1 MYPFIRLGLALA
13 RAARQP
19 ALGPFEPHISQHRC
33 WPWDLDP
40 WRELNNGRTLT
51 LYDLGRTPLAVRS
64 RLIGTLSRNGWGMTV
79 AGSSVRYRRRVRMF
93 DRVTMVSRLLGWD
106 ARFLYLD
113 QSMWAGADCTSQV
126 LIRSAV
132 TGRDGI
138 VAPAQVARAMGVDAA
153 SPALPGWVQ
162 AWAEAEAQ
170 RPWPPEAGALLTG
183 RATG

>member
-1 MYPFIRLGLALA
+1 MYPFARLALALGMASRQPRLGL
-13 RAARQP
+13 
-19 ALGPFEPHISQHRC
+19 FDPHVSRHIC

-51 LYDLGRTPLAVRS
+51 LYDLGRTPLAMRS
-64 RLIGTLSRNGWGMTV
+64 GLVDALRANGWGMTV

-113 QSMWAGADCTSQV
+113 QSMWSGADCTSQA

-132 TGRDGI
+132 TSAHGI
-138 VAPAQVARAMGVDAA
+138 VAPETVARAMEHAGAG
-153 SPALPGWVQ
+153 PALPGWVV
-162 AWAEAEAQ
+162 AWAGAEAQ
-170 RPWPPEAGALLTG
+170 RPWPPVAGQVLA
-183 RATG
+183 R